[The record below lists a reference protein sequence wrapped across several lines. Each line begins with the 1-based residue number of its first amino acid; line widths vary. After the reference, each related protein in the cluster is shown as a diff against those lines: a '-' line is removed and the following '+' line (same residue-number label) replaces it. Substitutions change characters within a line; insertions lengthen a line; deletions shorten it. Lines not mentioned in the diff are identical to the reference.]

1 MHEFNHFSLFF
12 LSSVPTPQI
21 TDSLNVAWAPLAPNK
36 NRVFRIGSKLSL
48 ESDYKQDIAK

>member
-1 MHEFNHFSLFF
+1 M
-12 LSSVPTPQI
+12 PTPQI